1 MTRPPDKGGGA
12 SLSKRGRG
20 VPDEK
25 SAPRSSPEKEAIGV
39 IGLGTMGS
47 AMATNLV
54 PAGFRVHGFDVLA
67 AQREELKKAGGM
79 PATSTAA
86 VAQLAEVLI
95 TSLPSAA
102 ALHAVAEELL
112 GKGRVV
118 METSTLPIA
127 DKERARDT
135 LAKKGIVLLDCP
147 LSGTGAQ
154 ARAKDL
160 VVFVSGDEA
169 AFRKI
174 EPYLPGFSRAHY
186 FLGAFGNG
194 SKMKFVAN
202 LLVAIHNVSTA
213 EAFVLGM
220 KAGLDPKTI
229 YEVMANSA
237 GASRMFQVR
246 GPQKVWRIGVLET
259 IARVPNAANFEAFIK
274 GMRDVGYVE
283 TKNLLVDYRSGD
295 GQAERFAALADELVR
310 AKVDLILTRG
320 TPAALTAAKATRT
333 IPIVMAAIGEPLGR
347 GIVASLAHP
356 GGNVTGLSSFVTEL
370 TGKRL
375 EVLQA
380 LRKMSRVAT
389 LLNMSNPIFAAQWK
403 ETQLAGEKLG

>member
-12 SLSKRGRG
+12 SLAKRGRG
-20 VPDEK
+20 VSPDEK
-25 SAPRSSPEKEAIGV
+25 SAPRSSAEKEAIGV

-47 AMATNLV
+47 AMAANLV
-54 PAGFRVHGFDVLA
+54 QAGFRVHGFDVLA
-67 AQREELKKAGGM
+67 PQRDELKKSGGV

-95 TSLPSAA
+95 TSLPSAE

-118 METSTLPIA
+118 METSTLPIE

-135 LAKKGIVLLDCP
+135 LAKKGIMLLDCP

-246 GPQKVWRIGVLET
+246 GPQMVANKYDDATISVQLFQKDMKIIGEFATRLGVPTPLFNTSATIYNAAMAMGHAKEDTAAVCAVLE
-259 IARVPNAANFEAFIK
+259 AMA
-274 GMRDVGYVE
+274 G
-283 TKNLLVDYRSGD
+283 
-295 GQAERFAALADELVR
+295 VR
-310 AKVDLILTRG
+310 R
-320 TPAALTAAKATRT
+320 
-333 IPIVMAAIGEPLGR
+333 
-347 GIVASLAHP
+347 
-356 GGNVTGLSSFVTEL
+356 
-370 TGKRL
+370 
-375 EVLQA
+375 
-380 LRKMSRVAT
+380 
-389 LLNMSNPIFAAQWK
+389 
-403 ETQLAGEKLG
+403 

>member
-1 MTRPPDKGGGA
+1 MAFADRRRRLIALGLA
-12 SLSKRGRG
+12 ALA
-20 VPDEK
+20 
-25 SAPRSSPEKEAIGV
+25 APR
-39 IGLGTMGS
+39 
-47 AMATNLV
+47 
-54 PAGFRVHGFDVLA
+54 F
-67 AQREELKKAGGM
+67 
-79 PATSTAA
+79 A
-86 VAQLAEVLI
+86 VA
-95 TSLPSAA
+95 
-102 ALHAVAEELL
+102 
-112 GKGRVV
+112 
-118 METSTLPIA
+118 
-127 DKERARDT
+127 
-135 LAKKGIVLLDCP
+135 
-147 LSGTGAQ
+147 
-154 ARAKDL
+154 
-160 VVFVSGDEA
+160 
-169 AFRKI
+169 
-174 EPYLPGFSRAHY
+174 
-186 FLGAFGNG
+186 
-194 SKMKFVAN
+194 
-202 LLVAIHNVSTA
+202 
-213 EAFVLGM
+213 
-220 KAGLDPKTI
+220 
-229 YEVMANSA
+229 
-237 GASRMFQVR
+237 
-246 GPQKVWRIGVLET
+246 QKVWRIGVLET

-403 ETQLAGEKLG
+403 ETQLAGEKLGIQAQLLDVRKAEDLEAAFAAAVQQRADGLIVGIDAVTQASRTLIAQLAARHRLPAVYAAKEFADAGGLLSYGVSYPDLYHRAAGFVHKIFGGARPGDLPVEQPTKYELVINGKAAAALGLAIPASLLARADEIIQ